1 MSGAAVDATAEPPVN
16 PFTQP
21 LLPSDTK
28 FRDLMRAAENQA
40 LLEQRQRAASL
51 DHMACSELAQAEA
64 NLLVDMESVVH
75 QVTEAKLNQN
85 ERTLTNPQA
94 REMLRIPL
102 DALAAEV
109 RGQLAAYFDD
119 EAAAI
124 KRAIAGLAADLNA
137 VHEREGR
144 RARDAVQH
152 VKAQFETRLEASRKS
167 YESQLGQ
174 MRDELR
180 RDCEAR
186 VHAAKM
192 AQQEAEAIAASATY
206 KHPTIDAEEWRNEMA
221 HLRVKAE
228 SLAKQLL
235 EHKQVHTHT
244 RVYSA
249 GTLSTQRNA
258 KPSHSN
264 QCKHAHSALSHL
276 SFLVCLCAGVER
288 HHREVTRLASER
300 RAARRH
306 SKAPAA

>member
-1 MSGAAVDATAEPPVN
+1 MSGQATMDATAEPPVN

-40 LLEQRQRAASL
+40 LLEQRQRAAGL

-235 EHKQVHTHT
+235 EHKQVPYTHT
-244 RVYSA
+244 RTVA
-249 GTLSTQRNA
+249 GTLSLSTATPSQSTQA
-258 KPSHSN
+258 S

-276 SFLVCLCAGVER
+276 SLLVSVCRSRAPPSR
-288 HHREVTRLASER
+288 SYATRE
-300 RAARRH
+300 
-306 SKAPAA
+306 

>member
-1 MSGAAVDATAEPPVN
+1 MSGAAADATAEPPVN

-102 DALAAEV
+102 DALATEV

-124 KRAIAGLAADLNA
+124 KRAIRASRRSERGPRARGPPRARRRPARQGPVRDAPGGVAQVVRVAAGPDAGRAAAGL
-137 VHEREGR
+137 
-144 RARDAVQH
+144 
-152 VKAQFETRLEASRKS
+152 
-167 YESQLGQ
+167 
-174 MRDELR
+174 
-180 RDCEAR
+180 
-186 VHAAKM
+186 
-192 AQQEAEAIAASATY
+192 
-206 KHPTIDAEEWRNEMA
+206 
-221 HLRVKAE
+221 
-228 SLAKQLL
+228 
-235 EHKQVHTHT
+235 
-244 RVYSA
+244 
-249 GTLSTQRNA
+249 
-258 KPSHSN
+258 
-264 QCKHAHSALSHL
+264 
-276 SFLVCLCAGVER
+276 
-288 HHREVTRLASER
+288 
-300 RAARRH
+300 
-306 SKAPAA
+306 

>member
-1 MSGAAVDATAEPPVN
+1 MDATAEPPVN

-102 DALAAEV
+102 DSA
-109 RGQLAAYFDD
+109 RGGGARPARGVPDD

-235 EHKQVHTHT
+235 EHKQVPYTHT
-244 RVYSA
+244 RTVQA
-249 GTLSTQRNA
+249 LSLSHRHA
-258 KPSHSN
+258 KPSHST
-264 QCKHAHSALSHL
+264 QCKHAHSSLSPL
-276 SFLVCLCAGVER
+276 TPVCLCAGVER

-300 RAARRH
+300 RAARRDR
-306 SKAPAA
+306 KAPAA